1 MLTKGELI
9 IHRGIVAHISKDN
22 IDTDIIMPKQFL
34 ITTNTNN
41 LGRHSFF
48 QWRVDGTITKPFF
61 LENLEFSKATILL
74 VGKNFGCGS
83 SREHAPWSLKQCGL
97 RVLVGISFAEIFFL
111 NCIKNG
117 ILPIVLG
124 SCQMVGLLQS
134 LKPNIRALLNVCL
147 STKRLLLQSYTSW
160 LFQLAPLY
168 RTALIRGSVGAGAVL
183 NHLQSVL
190 AYEKQQRTLFTQI
203 PQAYKKLN

>member
-1 MLTKGELI
+1 M
-9 IHRGIVAHISKDN
+9 AHISKDN

-48 QWRVDGTITKPFF
+48 QWRGDNLVTKPFF
-61 LENLEFSKATILL
+61 LEKLEFSKATIFL

-124 SCQMVGLLQS
+124 GCQMAELLQS
-134 LKPNIRALLNVCL
+134 LKPNVRGLLNVCL
-147 STKRLLLQSYTSW
+147 STKRLALHSYTSW

-168 RTALIRGSVGAGAVL
+168 RTALIRGAVGSEVVL
-183 NHLQSVL
+183 KHLQSVL
-190 AYEKQQRTLFTQI
+190 TYEKQQRTLFTRI
-203 PQAYKKLN
+203 PKPKRDS